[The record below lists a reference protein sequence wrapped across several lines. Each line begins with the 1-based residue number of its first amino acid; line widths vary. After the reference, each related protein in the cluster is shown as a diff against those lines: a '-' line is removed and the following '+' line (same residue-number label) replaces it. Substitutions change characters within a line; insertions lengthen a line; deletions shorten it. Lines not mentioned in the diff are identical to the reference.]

1 MKNTEENKA
10 TQVLKNPVIQIFS
23 GSIMAFLKES
33 SMFPSFS
40 SLWKAT
46 LYIKGRRFRSTGTQ
60 YWLTLNRHVWT
71 TLGPRSTVSPTLHH
85 RPVFAN
91 ALFKGLLWELT
102 QQGEKKVRRTQ
113 FTCNWGPFL
122 HGTSHFCLSPCFP
135 TPATAPQGCRLWRS
149 ARGERTS
156 PSLAGSMAFDQR
168 TIKRASYSGFL
179 LYKRTVGLHNP
190 GVAVS
195 HITLSLF
202 LWPVCLAADKAK

>member
-1 MKNTEENKA
+1 MKSHIIYKRQTIQKHRYTILAHTEQTCVNYSRTSAHGEPHSA
-10 TQVLKNPVIQIFS
+10 
-23 GSIMAFLKES
+23 S
-33 SMFPSFS
+33 S
-40 SLWKAT
+40 T
-46 LYIKGRRFRSTGTQ
+46 
-60 YWLTLNRHVWT
+60 
-71 TLGPRSTVSPTLHH
+71 
-85 RPVFAN
+85 VFAN

-113 FTCNWGPFL
+113 FTRNWGPFL